1 MSEGAQPRRN
11 TWQREAV
18 RAALAEARGFVSAQ
32 QLHQGLRDAGST
44 IGLATV
50 YRALASLTEM
60 GEADSLQSPDGEN
73 LFRSCAMER
82 HHHHLICRRCGETR
96 ELEASVVEEWARR
109 VGAEHGFS
117 DIEHVVDLFGVCANC
132 RRSIA
137 P

>member
-1 MSEGAQPRRN
+1 MTRPRRN

-32 QLHQGLRDAGST
+32 QLHQRLRDGGST

-50 YRALASLTEM
+50 YRGLASLAEA

-73 LFRSCAMER
+73 LFRSCSTQG
-82 HHHHLICRRCGETR
+82 HHHHLICRSCGETR
-96 ELEASVVEEWARR
+96 ELEARVVEEWAQR
-109 VGAEHGFS
+109 VGAEHGFTEM
-117 DIEHVVDLFGVCANC
+117 EHVVDLFGICANC
-132 RRSIA
+132 RAGVA